1 MKSRYARP
9 FSKISHAVFWWSVSL
24 SDCLYSS
31 SHPRLSHFSPSKID
45 CTEASVLRS
54 TSVSSRRS
62 TMVPAFRRAYNQ
74 LKMKVRALPTC
85 KKPVGEGAKRTRGP
99 ELDKS
104 SFLMGI
110 EEFDM
115 EDSWYGLAESSVKH
129 PRHSRSKTRRF
140 PEVASFHTPCTEIV
154 LSLRACL

>member
-1 MKSRYARP
+1 M
-9 FSKISHAVFWWSVSL
+9 SHAVFWWSVSR

-85 KKPVGEGAKRTRGP
+85 KKPVGEGAKRTLGP

-115 EDSWYGLAESSVKH
+115 GRLMVRAGRKQRQASTPFPFQNPPIPKGRFFPH
-129 PRHSRSKTRRF
+129 P
-140 PEVASFHTPCTEIV
+140 
-154 LSLRACL
+154 LY

>member
-1 MKSRYARP
+1 
-9 FSKISHAVFWWSVSL
+9 
-24 SDCLYSS
+24 
-31 SHPRLSHFSPSKID
+31 
-45 CTEASVLRS
+45 
-54 TSVSSRRS
+54 
-62 TMVPAFRRAYNQ
+62 MVPAFRRAYNQ

-85 KKPVGEGAKRTRGP
+85 KKPVGEGAKRTLGP

>member
-1 MKSRYARP
+1 
-9 FSKISHAVFWWSVSL
+9 
-24 SDCLYSS
+24 
-31 SHPRLSHFSPSKID
+31 
-45 CTEASVLRS
+45 
-54 TSVSSRRS
+54 
-62 TMVPAFRRAYNQ
+62 MVPAFRRAYNQ

-85 KKPVGEGAKRTRGP
+85 KKPVGEGAKRTRCQ

-129 PRHSRSKTRRF
+129 PGTPVPK
-140 PEVASFHTPCTEIV
+140 PPPIPKVASFHTPCTEIV